1 MVGRIVAM
9 VGDSTVPKHHSCR
22 ARERQ
27 VNTSILVQER
37 NRVWA
42 EPWSEAALPEPP
54 GSGLSS
60 PGCVMVPL
68 SSALKRVGR
77 GAFSQYPPRV

>member
-9 VGDSTVPKHHSCR
+9 VGDSTVPKHHSCW

-42 EPWSEAALPEPP
+42 EPWAEPWSEAALRSPQDQ
-54 GSGLSS
+54 GL
-60 PGCVMVPL
+60 
-68 SSALKRVGR
+68 AAR
-77 GAFSQYPPRV
+77 AA